1 MGEEP
6 EREHKGDD
14 RYVVHFEI
22 REIPPDP
29 IIRISKKGSAERRCR
44 RRVMVYAMDG
54 SYSRG
59 PVGINVGGDE
69 SFKEKKLTEK
79 FSSVWRLRDDRY
91 DRYEDV
97 SVMWL
102 PCDVTAYVDDV
113 KEEDD
118 IDTIKEAENE
128 RNDVEANHEVG
139 GSSFNDLSLTDFLD
153 KFMEKKPKQNTWH
166 SGSQIDPSK
175 KDDYVNSVL
184 AFTRTIGDCELKT
197 ADSFHCPP
205 LHL

>member
-6 EREHKGDD
+6 EREHKGDG
-14 RYVVHFEI
+14 RHVVHFEV
-22 REIPPDP
+22 RAIPPDP
-29 IIRISKKGSAERRCR
+29 IIRISKEESAERRCR
-44 RRVMVYAMDG
+44 RRVMVYMQDG

-59 PVGINVGGDE
+59 PVGINVGE
-69 SFKEKKLTEK
+69 MRSFKNKELTEK
-79 FSSVWRLRDDRY
+79 FSSVWRLRNDRC
-91 DRYEDV
+91 EDV

-102 PCDVTAYVDDV
+102 QCDVTAYVDVV

-128 RNDVEANHEVG
+128 RNDVEANYEVG
-139 GSSFNDLSLTDFLD
+139 GSSFSDLLLTDFLD

-166 SGSQIDPSK
+166 SGSQMEPSK
-175 KDDYVNSVL
+175 KDDYLNGVL
-184 AFTRTIGDCELKT
+184 AFTRTSGDCELKT

-205 LHL
+205 LHI